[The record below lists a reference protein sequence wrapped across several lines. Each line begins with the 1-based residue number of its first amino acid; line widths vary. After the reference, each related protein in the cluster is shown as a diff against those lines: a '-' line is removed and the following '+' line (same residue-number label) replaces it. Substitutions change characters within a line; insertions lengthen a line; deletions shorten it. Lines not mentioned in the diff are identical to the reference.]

1 MPPESDQVI
10 RIGMWSGP
18 RNLSTALM
26 RSWESRRDTIVH
38 DEPFYASYLDRTG
51 IDHPIRQET
60 IAVGTIDPN
69 EVIAELLRELP
80 DSTIYYQKHMAHH
93 LPPGLM
99 LDWILQLRNCIL
111 IRDPNQMLSSLLKR
125 IPGARLEDTGLPQQH
140 MLLDFL
146 TEQLEERPPIV
157 DSRDILENPEG
168 MLRAICYRLGVRFDP
183 AQLSWKA
190 GIRNTD
196 GPWARHWYGSVISS
210 TGFGPYVE
218 KEIQIP
224 VEKLDLLE
232 QCIDLYEP
240 LHQER
245 LRPLT

>member
-1 MPPESDQVI
+1 
-10 RIGMWSGP
+10 MWSGP

-51 IDHPIRQET
+51 IDHPIRRET
-60 IAVGTIDPN
+60 LAVGIIDPDA
-69 EVIAELLRELP
+69 VIAELLRELP

-99 LDWILQLRNCIL
+99 LNWILQLRNCLL
-111 IRDPNQMLSSLLKR
+111 IRDPRQMLSSLLKR
-125 IPGARLEDTGLPQQH
+125 IPGARLEDTGLPQQY

-168 MLRAICYRLGVRFDP
+168 MLRAILDSVV
-183 AQLSWKA
+183 ASNKLA
-190 GIRNTD
+190 GS
-196 GPWARHWYGSVISS
+196 SV
-210 TGFGPYVE
+210 
-218 KEIQIP
+218 
-224 VEKLDLLE
+224 
-232 QCIDLYEP
+232 
-240 LHQER
+240 
-245 LRPLT
+245 LT